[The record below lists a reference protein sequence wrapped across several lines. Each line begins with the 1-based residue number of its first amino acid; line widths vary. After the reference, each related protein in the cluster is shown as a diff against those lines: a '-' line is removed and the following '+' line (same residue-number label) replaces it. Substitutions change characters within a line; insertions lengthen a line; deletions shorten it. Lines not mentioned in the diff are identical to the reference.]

1 MGDWADDRRLAW
13 SAGLWHKKLMSAD
26 ELKSL
31 LNASPFRPFTIY
43 TAAEKAFPVR
53 HPGFAM
59 LGGRGRTIVLAR
71 AESDAFDI
79 LDLPLIARIEVH
91 DPATSAS

>member
-1 MGDWADDRRLAW
+1 MIVDCDRRLARG
-13 SAGLWHKKLMSAD
+13 AGLWHKNLMNAD

-43 TAAEKAFPVR
+43 TAAEKAFPIR
-53 HPGFAM
+53 HPDFVVVTP
-59 LGGRGRTIVLAR
+59 RGRTVIVLH
-71 AESDAFDI
+71 AENDAFDI
-79 LDLPLIARIEVH
+79 LDIPLISRIEVH